1 MLSFANI
8 GRITRYALCI
18 SLCIVHCALCIAQP
32 QTAASMWL
40 RVSAAD
46 SAMTGFRTIEAE
58 GQTRHIVP
66 ITEWTADPAIDTY
79 HQLHHHGV
87 AIESDLMAYRI
98 YFDKKQTVDIYA
110 KRTPR
115 LELAT
120 SYWYPSDEQLA
131 QHYGDDIL
139 RVSGTVGVG
148 SVKPWHNGKMTHIEP
163 VASRTQRIVEVT
175 PDKASMEVSV
185 TGWQTEGKTID
196 MTVRYT
202 ISAHHRDMLCE
213 VFLSAPL
220 DSLCTGVQAIPAK
233 QTATTPKSFYKDVS
247 SAGVLLGSWGTDFPV
262 NDTVK
267 YAKET
272 VGLGVFVPAQ
282 YAAKPV
288 ADSRNNL
295 VLFTPATY
303 LRFYLTT
310 VAATKEDNP
319 PATTEE
325 TFFRY
330 LQHWQEILTKQ

>member
-1 MLSFANI
+1 MPKSTNI
-8 GRITRYALCI
+8 SHSVHYALCI
-18 SLCIVHCALCIAQP
+18 VWCIVHSALCIAQP

-40 RVSAAD
+40 RVTPAD
-46 SAMTGFRTIEAE
+46 SAMAGFQTIQAE
-58 GQTRHIVP
+58 GQTRCIVP
-66 ITEWTADPAIDTY
+66 ITEWTADPDIDTY

-87 AIESDLMAYRI
+87 AIESDIMAYRI
-98 YFDKKQTVDIYA
+98 YFDRKQTIDIYA

-120 SYWYPSDEQLA
+120 SYWYPSDEQLT

-148 SVKPWHNGKMTHIEP
+148 SVKPWRNGKMTHIEP
-163 VASRTQRIVEVT
+163 VQSRTQRIVEVT
-175 PDKASMEVSV
+175 KNKAVMEISV
-185 TGWQTEGKTID
+185 TGWQTENKNVD

-202 ISAHHRDMLCE
+202 IFAHHRDMLCE

-233 QTATTPKSFYKDVS
+233 QTATTPKSFYKDLS
-247 SAGVLLGSWGTDFPV
+247 YQGVLLGSWGTDFPV
-262 NDTVK
+262 TDNVK

-282 YAAKPV
+282 YAARPV
-288 ADSRNNL
+288 EDPRNNL
-295 VLFTPATY
+295 VLFAPATY

-325 TFFRY
+325 TFYQY
-330 LQHWQEILTKQ
+330 LQDWQNGLQQQ